1 MPVRFASLAQL
12 LQRDP
17 IMMRSSMTV
26 TTGVSRSLLQ
36 SAFLICVLLMLLLTG
51 IRPAAAA
58 GAIQQDSGA
67 DGLVSV
73 EAENYD
79 ANVSQGGHSWT
90 ASYPSGYSGTSALQA
105 TPNNGTNNNS
115 GYVSTSPRLDYVI
128 NFVKTGVHYV
138 WIRGVGLTGDDDSL
152 HVGLDGAATS
162 TAERISNF
170 ATSVSWTDTT
180 MSAALATINVTT
192 AGTHTLNLWMREDG
206 TQVDKVVLTTSSTYL
221 PTNDGPAG
229 RPSPRS
235 GGTPDTS
242 APTVPQNVAASAISA
257 TQVNVSWSASTDLG
271 GGVVAGYMVYRGG
284 TLITPTAV
292 SGTSY
297 SDNSVAA
304 NTAYTYQVL
313 AVDNAVPANQSG
325 LSTPP
330 ASVTTPAGGGTGAIQ
345 QDSGADGLVS
355 VEAENYDANVSQGG
369 HSWTASYPS
378 GYSGTSALQATPNN
392 GTNNN
397 SGYVSTSPRLDYVI
411 NFVKTGVHYVWIRGV
426 GLTGDDDSLHVGL
439 DGAATST
446 AERISNFATSVSWTD
461 TTMSAA
467 LATINVTTAGTH
479 TLNLWMREDGTQVD
493 KIVLTTSSTYLPT
506 NDGPAG
512 PAPSPRSGG
521 TPDTSA
527 PTVPQNVAAS
537 AISATQVN
545 VSWSASTDLGGG
557 VVAGYMVYRGG
568 TLITPTAVSG
578 TSYSDNSVA
587 ANTAYT
593 YQVLAV
599 DNAVPANQSGLSTP
613 PASVT
618 TPAGGGTGAIQ
629 QDSGADGLVSVEAEN
644 YDANVSQ
651 GGHSWTASYPS
662 GYSGTSALQAT
673 PNNGT
678 NNNSGYVSTSP
689 RLDYVINFV
698 KTGVHYV
705 WIRGVGLTGDDDSLH
720 VGLDGAATSTAER
733 ISNFATSVSW
743 TDTTMSAALATIN
756 VTTAGTHTLNL
767 WMREDGTQV
776 DKIVLTT
783 SSTYLPT
790 NDGPAGPAPSP
801 RSSGTSPAAVPVANP
816 LGGTYTGPVSVSL
829 STTTTGGSIYYT
841 TNGSTPTA
849 SSTLY
854 SGTPLNFAATT
865 TLKAITIAS
874 GFTNSAVTT
883 QVYTVQAAT
892 PAAAP
897 VANPPGGS
905 YIGSVSVSLSTA
917 TTGGSIY
924 YTTNGSTP
932 TASSTLYN
940 GTPLNFAATTTL
952 KAITIASGFTDSAVT
967 TQNYSVS
974 PGGGGGASFQQ
985 SSGANGLVEI
995 EAEDYDANVSQGGHS
1010 WTPVYPLGFSGTAA
1024 LEATPNNGATNSTGF
1039 VSTSPRLDYNVNFV
1053 RTGVHYVWIRGM
1065 GSTSSDDSL
1074 HVGLDGA
1081 AVASATH
1088 ITNFDTG
1095 LSWSNA
1101 LSGGAVATINVP
1113 STGAHTLN
1121 LWMREDGMV
1130 VDKIVLTSNGAYTP
1144 LGAGTT
1150 LFSDDFNDGDAAGWT
1165 VVDNCI
1171 HATSAWAVVGNEYT
1185 QTGKCNGV
1193 TPEGAVVGSY
1203 ARSNVPLPGNVDIQ
1217 LRLRGQDPALDGV
1230 AGNDSSNWKYGAI
1243 GVLFGY
1249 QGDNNYYRFEMNALK
1264 GYRKLWRRQ
1273 GGAFTELNTS
1283 PQSYTGG
1290 QWVTLRI
1297 VHQNGVLLVYMDG
1310 QQVLAT
1316 QDGTYTN
1323 TRLALFCSGN
1333 SSCSF
1338 DDVVVKAAPA
1348 TPLAGLNLPD
1358 GGVPTH
1364 ASSEYFVDGDGTL
1377 DVAGFATQ
1385 ATGVGGIRFVV
1396 DEGSGGAQT
1405 QTDTTPPYTAQFS
1418 GLATGDHTVS
1428 AHLLDGSL
1436 APLPAAEASVTLPQ
1450 VGSQGVHLYGSG
1462 DSITLGWTD
1471 NLSSDD
1477 VSLDGRNTGGGY
1489 PPVLNNYL
1497 SSYNSGKPVT
1507 VWNDGNSGETTV
1519 EGAAHIA
1526 AVLAR
1531 TPAVQAYLFGYGTN
1545 DSGGSMLLDSGLGLG
1560 PGDAGYPGSY
1570 KYYVQQ
1576 YINAVTGA
1584 GKRVYLA
1591 KIPPYLSDAGRDATI
1606 QTYNQV
1612 IDELVTKLQTDHP
1625 TDYVNYVPPD
1635 FHTYFTAHPG
1645 ELGSD
1650 GIHPTG
1656 TGYASMGRLWC
1667 NALNEQ
1673 MGLTCIGG
1681 P

>member
-1 MPVRFASLAQL
+1 MMINSCRLAA
-12 LQRDP
+12 
-17 IMMRSSMTV
+17 IMLV
-26 TTGVSRSLLQ
+26 FLAGVPYL
-36 SAFLICVLLMLLLTG
+36 VM
-51 IRPAAAA
+51 AA
-58 GAIQQDSGA
+58 G
-67 DGLVSV
+67 
-73 EAENYD
+73 
-79 ANVSQGGHSWT
+79 
-90 ASYPSGYSGTSALQA
+90 P
-105 TPNNGTNNNS
+105 
-115 GYVSTSPRLDYVI
+115 
-128 NFVKTGVHYV
+128 
-138 WIRGVGLTGDDDSL
+138 
-152 HVGLDGAATS
+152 
-162 TAERISNF
+162 
-170 ATSVSWTDTT
+170 
-180 MSAALATINVTT
+180 
-192 AGTHTLNLWMREDG
+192 
-206 TQVDKVVLTTSSTYL
+206 
-221 PTNDGPAG
+221 
-229 RPSPRS
+229 
-235 GGTPDTS
+235 
-242 APTVPQNVAASAISA
+242 
-257 TQVNVSWSASTDLG
+257 
-271 GGVVAGYMVYRGG
+271 
-284 TLITPTAV
+284 
-292 SGTSY
+292 
-297 SDNSVAA
+297 
-304 NTAYTYQVL
+304 
-313 AVDNAVPANQSG
+313 
-325 LSTPP
+325 
-330 ASVTTPAGGGTGAIQ
+330 
-345 QDSGADGLVS
+345 
-355 VEAENYDANVSQGG
+355 
-369 HSWTASYPS
+369 
-378 GYSGTSALQATPNN
+378 
-392 GTNNN
+392 
-397 SGYVSTSPRLDYVI
+397 
-411 NFVKTGVHYVWIRGV
+411 
-426 GLTGDDDSLHVGL
+426 
-439 DGAATST
+439 
-446 AERISNFATSVSWTD
+446 
-461 TTMSAA
+461 
-467 LATINVTTAGTH
+467 
-479 TLNLWMREDGTQVD
+479 
-493 KIVLTTSSTYLPT
+493 
-506 NDGPAG
+506 
-512 PAPSPRSGG
+512 
-521 TPDTSA
+521 
-527 PTVPQNVAAS
+527 
-537 AISATQVN
+537 
-545 VSWSASTDLGGG
+545 
-557 VVAGYMVYRGG
+557 
-568 TLITPTAVSG
+568 
-578 TSYSDNSVA
+578 
-587 ANTAYT
+587 
-593 YQVLAV
+593 
-599 DNAVPANQSGLSTP
+599 
-613 PASVT
+613 
-618 TPAGGGTGAIQ
+618 
-629 QDSGADGLVSVEAEN
+629 
-644 YDANVSQ
+644 
-651 GGHSWTASYPS
+651 
-662 GYSGTSALQAT
+662 
-673 PNNGT
+673 
-678 NNNSGYVSTSP
+678 
-689 RLDYVINFV
+689 
-698 KTGVHYV
+698 
-705 WIRGVGLTGDDDSLH
+705 
-720 VGLDGAATSTAER
+720 
-733 ISNFATSVSW
+733 
-743 TDTTMSAALATIN
+743 
-756 VTTAGTHTLNL
+756 
-767 WMREDGTQV
+767 
-776 DKIVLTT
+776 
-783 SSTYLPT
+783 
-790 NDGPAGPAPSP
+790 
-801 RSSGTSPAAVPVANP
+801 
-816 LGGTYTGPVSVSL
+816 
-829 STTTTGGSIYYT
+829 
-841 TNGSTPTA
+841 
-849 SSTLY
+849 
-854 SGTPLNFAATT
+854 
-865 TLKAITIAS
+865 
-874 GFTNSAVTT
+874 FT
-883 QVYTVQAAT
+883 
-892 PAAAP
+892 
-897 VANPPGGS
+897 
-905 YIGSVSVSLSTA
+905 
-917 TTGGSIY
+917 
-924 YTTNGSTP
+924 
-932 TASSTLYN
+932 
-940 GTPLNFAATTTL
+940 
-952 KAITIASGFTDSAVT
+952 
-967 TQNYSVS
+967 
-974 PGGGGGASFQQ
+974 Q
-985 SSGANGLVEI
+985 SSGPNGLVEI

-1667 NALNEQ
+1667 EALNAQHGWFCLDDDADGLLNSVEATLGTNPLLADSDGDGLVDGYGGIVAVSVYPDGVDSDGDGFVDGEQ
-1673 MGLTCIGG
+1673 SFGTNPLLADSDGDRLGDGLEVANNADPLDPASWPNLADGDIAPLGAPDGQVNGG
-1681 P
+1681 DFLVATRLVLGLETATPLELAHGDLYPPGSPDGVINLQDLILLRQLQ